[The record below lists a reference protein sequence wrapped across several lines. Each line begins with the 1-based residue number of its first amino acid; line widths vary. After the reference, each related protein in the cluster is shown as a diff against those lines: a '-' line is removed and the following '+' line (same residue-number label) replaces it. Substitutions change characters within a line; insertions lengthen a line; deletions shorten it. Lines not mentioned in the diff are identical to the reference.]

1 MSSPEVKIH
10 IFNNFSL
17 GQFFPKNLGVEKGL
31 FRFVSLYAIIYLGFT
46 GMIGTISKAIGLL
59 LSGWAIS
66 RWKFSARFLS
76 GWNVILGLMY
86 FTSLIVFS
94 NVGCPSTP
102 LPIREISECNQGC
115 GCSMDSRIQPI
126 CTKDGFTSYYSPC
139 LAGCTESTYNKTSR
153 YTLHS
158 VENYKV
164 FCHLKDFT

>member
-1 MSSPEVKIH
+1 
-10 IFNNFSL
+10 
-17 GQFFPKNLGVEKGL
+17 
-31 FRFVSLYAIIYLGFT
+31 
-46 GMIGTISKAIGLL
+46 MIGTISKAIGLL

-76 GWNVILGLMY
+76 GWNVILGLLY

-126 CTKDGFTSYYSPC
+126 CTKDGFTSFYSPC

-153 YTLHS
+153 YKVWKYKHFSDTCKILREINFHS
-158 VENYKV
+158 VLFKLSEPNTTQIV
-164 FCHLKDFT
+164 LALPRDGQSAT

>member
-1 MSSPEVKIH
+1 
-10 IFNNFSL
+10 
-17 GQFFPKNLGVEKGL
+17 
-31 FRFVSLYAIIYLGFT
+31 
-46 GMIGTISKAIGLL
+46 MIGTISKAIGLL

-76 GWNVILGLMY
+76 GWNVILGLLY

-153 YTLHS
+153 YTIWKVIKFSTTSKILRETNFHPVHS
-158 VENYKV
+158 KISEPNTTQIV
-164 FCHLKDFT
+164 LALPRDGQRAT